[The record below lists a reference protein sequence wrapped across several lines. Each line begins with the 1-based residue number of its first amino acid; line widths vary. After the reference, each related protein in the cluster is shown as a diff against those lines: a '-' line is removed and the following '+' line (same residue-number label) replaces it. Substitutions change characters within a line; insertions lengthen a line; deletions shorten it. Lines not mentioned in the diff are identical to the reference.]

1 MVTLPP
7 SMSYRR
13 LNTAEQV
20 YEILRDRII
29 KLDLRPHQVLSR
41 TDLAEEFGVSQTPVR
56 EALLKLEVIGLVDV
70 YPQSRT
76 EVSPINAVKIR
87 EVQFMRRALETE
99 VCMKLVEVLNDSGAA
114 ELTAILNH
122 QEAIIK
128 DDTKM
133 GLFMQLDKNFHS
145 KLFEL
150 VGQTNLNEL
159 VQEHS
164 VHLDRM
170 RMLQLPLRGKRKS
183 ILSEHRKI
191 LSAVMSQD
199 KMRVMDAVRDHLTS
213 KSQTMSTLM
222 ANFPEYF

>member
-1 MVTLPP
+1 
-7 SMSYRR
+7 MSYRR

>member
-1 MVTLPP
+1 
-7 SMSYRR
+7 MSYRR

-99 VCMKLVEVLNDSGAA
+99 VCMKLVEVLNDPGAA
-114 ELTAILNH
+114 ELTAILDH

-183 ILSEHRKI
+183 ILSEHREI
-191 LSAVMSQD
+191 LSALMSQD

>member
-29 KLDLRPHQVLSR
+29 KLDLKPHQVLSR

-183 ILSEHRKI
+183 ILSEHREI

>member
-1 MVTLPP
+1 
-7 SMSYRR
+7 MSYRR

-29 KLDLRPHQVLSR
+29 KLDLKPHQVLSR

-99 VCMKLVEVLNDSGAA
+99 VCMKLVEVLNDPGAA
-114 ELTAILNH
+114 ELTAILDH

>member
-7 SMSYRR
+7 SMSFRR

-29 KLDLRPHQVLSR
+29 KLDLKPHQVLSR

-99 VCMKLVEVLNDSGAA
+99 VCMKLVEVLNEPGAA

>member
-1 MVTLPP
+1 
-7 SMSYRR
+7 MSFRR

-29 KLDLRPHQVLSR
+29 KLDLKPHQVLSR

-99 VCMKLVEVLNDSGAA
+99 VCMKLVEVLNEPGAA

>member
-1 MVTLPP
+1 
-7 SMSYRR
+7 MSYRR

-99 VCMKLVEVLNDSGAA
+99 VCMKLVEVLNEPGAA
-114 ELTAILNH
+114 ELTAILDH

-145 KLFEL
+145 KLFDL

-183 ILSEHRKI
+183 ILSEHREI
-191 LSAVMSQD
+191 LSALMSQD

-222 ANFPEYF
+222 TNFPEYF

>member
-1 MVTLPP
+1 
-7 SMSYRR
+7 MSFRR

-29 KLDLRPHQVLSR
+29 KLDLKPHQVLSR

-170 RMLQLPLRGKRKS
+170 RMLQLHLRGKRKS

>member
-1 MVTLPP
+1 
-7 SMSYRR
+7 MSYRR

-99 VCMKLVEVLNDSGAA
+99 VCMKLVEVLNDPGAA
-114 ELTAILNH
+114 ELTAILDH

-183 ILSEHRKI
+183 ILSEHREI

>member
-1 MVTLPP
+1 
-7 SMSYRR
+7 MSYRR

-41 TDLAEEFGVSQTPVR
+41 TELAEEFGVSQTPVR

-99 VCMKLVEVLNDSGAA
+99 VCMKLVEVLNDPGAA
-114 ELTAILNH
+114 ELTAILDH

-183 ILSEHRKI
+183 ILSEHREI

>member
-1 MVTLPP
+1 
-7 SMSYRR
+7 MSFRR